1 MAYKARK
8 QLMAWMETDYSKHTR
23 FLKRRKMEDK
33 MTAWAHYSY
42 GRDGP
47 SIRVADLF
55 ACSTQC
61 SEADLFYMLLCILYK
76 IVYYMS
82 LLFPPRDL

>member
-33 MTAWAHYSY
+33 MTAWAHYELWARRPFNS
-42 GRDGP
+42 
-47 SIRVADLF
+47 
-55 ACSTQC
+55 CSRFVC
-61 SEADLFYMLLCILYK
+61 MFNSVF
-76 IVYYMS
+76 
-82 LLFPPRDL
+82 